1 MFLRDAV
8 SLSHIYLICS
18 VVKSNPYC
26 AEYSLRIAEK
36 VAQFQTAREVM
47 SAGIYPYFRAIET
60 DQDCVVK
67 INGRD
72 ILMLGSNN
80 YLGLTNHPKV
90 KEAARQAVADFGA
103 GCAGSRFLNGTLS
116 IHEECEEKL
125 AHFLKKEAVLLFTTG
140 YQANLGA
147 IATLVSRNTWL
158 IADALSHASIM
169 DAIRLSFG
177 RVAKFRHNDMADLE
191 RLLRAHEGHEKIVIT
206 EGVFSMEGDTVDLP
220 AVIKLC
226 QKYDAD
232 IILDDAHGVGVYG
245 PQGEG
250 TAGHFGLT
258 NETDLIVGTFSKSLA
273 AIGGFV
279 AASEDIVHFL
289 KHHARALIFSASP
302 PPATVGAVIAA
313 LKIID
318 EEPER
323 REHLWSN
330 ANYLR
335 DGLKH
340 LGLDTGHSDTPIIPV
355 VVGDSVNTIHVCKMM
370 QDEGVFINPV
380 VPPAVQPGQSLI
392 RFSVMSTHT
401 HDQLDFALDKIAK
414 ISKLI
419 PFRAE
424 AAYSD
429 SNSTSVGSEV
439 TDPFSAVS
447 VASSGH

>member
-1 MFLRDAV
+1 MA
-8 SLSHIYLICS
+8 
-18 VVKSNPYC
+18 
-26 AEYSLRIAEK
+26 
-36 VAQFQTAREVM
+36 
-47 SAGIYPYFRAIET
+47 AGIYPYFRAIET
-60 DQDCVVK
+60 DQDAVVK
-67 INGRD
+67 IDGRD

-90 KEAARQAVADFGA
+90 KEAARKAVDDFGA

-116 IHEECEEKL
+116 IHKECEEKL
-125 AHFLKKEAVLLFTTG
+125 ADFLRKPSVLLFTTG
-140 YQANLGA
+140 YQANVGG

-158 IADALSHASIM
+158 IADALSHASII
-169 DAIRLSFG
+169 DAARLSFG
-177 RVAKFRHNDMADLE
+177 RVAKFRHNNMEDLE
-191 RLLRAHEGHEKIVIT
+191 RLLKVHEHHEKIVIT

-220 AVIKLC
+220 AVVALC
-226 QKYDAD
+226 KKYDAD
-232 IILDDAHGVGVYG
+232 LILDDAHGVGVYG
-245 PQGEG
+245 PHGDG

-258 NETDLIVGTFSKSLA
+258 NETDIIIGTFSKSLA

-279 AASEDIVHFL
+279 ASSEDVIHFL
-289 KHHARALIFSASP
+289 KHHARAMIFSASP

-323 REHLWSN
+323 RDLLWSN

-335 DGLKH
+335 NGLQN
-340 LGLDTGHSDTPIIPV
+340 LGLDTGHSNTPIIPV
-355 VVGDSVNTIHVCKMM
+355 VVGDSVDSFKVCKMM

-401 HDQLDFALDKIAK
+401 HEQLDFALDKVAK
-414 ISKLI
+414 IAKLI

-424 AAYSD
+424 ATHSD
-429 SNSTSVGSEV
+429 SNSNGRGSEV
-439 TDPFSAVS
+439 SDPFSAVPLEN
-447 VASSGH
+447 SSN

>member
-1 MFLRDAV
+1 M
-8 SLSHIYLICS
+8 
-18 VVKSNPYC
+18 
-26 AEYSLRIAEK
+26 RIAEK
-36 VAQFQTAREVM
+36 VAQFHTARDVM

-60 DQDCVVK
+60 DQDAVVK

-90 KEAARQAVADFGA
+90 KEAARKAVDDFGA

-116 IHEECEEKL
+116 IHKECEEKL
-125 AHFLKKEAVLLFTTG
+125 AEFLRKDAVLLFTTG
-140 YQANLGA
+140 YQANLGG
-147 IATLVSRNTWL
+147 IATLVSRNTWI
-158 IADALSHASIM
+158 IADALSHASII
-169 DAIRLSFG
+169 DATRLSFG

-191 RLLRAHEGHEKIVIT
+191 RLLIAHQGKEMIVIT

-220 AVIKLC
+220 SVVKLC
-226 QKYDAD
+226 QKYNAD
-232 IILDDAHGVGVYG
+232 LILDDAHGVGVFG
-245 PQGEG
+245 PHGEG
-250 TAGHFGLT
+250 TAEHFGLT
-258 NETDLIVGTFSKSLA
+258 NETDVIIGTFSKSLA

-289 KHHARALIFSASP
+289 RHHARAMIFSASP

-313 LKIID
+313 LKIIN

-323 REHLWSN
+323 RELLWSN

-335 DGLKH
+335 NGLQN
-340 LGLDTGHSDTPIIPV
+340 LGLDTGHSNTPIIPV
-355 VVGDSVNTIHVCKMM
+355 VVGDAVNTFQVCKMM

-414 ISKLI
+414 ISKII
-419 PFRAE
+419 PFHAE
-424 AAYSD
+424 ALHSD
-429 SNSTSVGSEV
+429 SHSNGIRSEDA
-439 TDPFSAVS
+439 DPFSSVS
-447 VASSGH
+447 LASSGH

>member
-1 MFLRDAV
+1 M
-8 SLSHIYLICS
+8 
-18 VVKSNPYC
+18 
-26 AEYSLRIAEK
+26 RIAEK
-36 VAQFQTAREVM
+36 VAQFQTARQVM
-47 SAGIYPYFRAIET
+47 SAGVYPYFRAIET
-60 DQDCVVK
+60 DQDAVVK
-67 INGRD
+67 IDGRD

-90 KEAARQAVADFGA
+90 KEAARQAVDNFGA

-116 IHEECEEKL
+116 IHRECEEKL
-125 AHFLKKEAVLLFTTG
+125 AYFLRKEAVLLFTTG
-140 YQANLGA
+140 YQANLGG
-147 IATLVSRNTWL
+147 IATLVSRNTWI
-158 IADALSHASIM
+158 IADALSHASII
-169 DAIRLSFG
+169 DATRLSFG

-191 RLLRAHEGHEKIVIT
+191 RLLIAHQGKEMIVVT

-220 AVIKLC
+220 AVVELC
-226 QKYDAD
+226 KKYDAD
-232 IILDDAHGVGVYG
+232 LILDDAHGVGVYG
-245 PQGEG
+245 PHGDG

-258 NETDLIVGTFSKSLA
+258 NDTDLIIGTFSKSLA

-323 REHLWSN
+323 RELLWSN

-335 DGLKH
+335 NGLKG
-340 LGLDTGHSDTPIIPV
+340 LGLDTGHSNTPIIPV
-355 VVGDSVNTIHVCKMM
+355 VVGDALNSFKVCKLM

-414 ISKLI
+414 IARQI
-419 PFRAE
+419 PFHAE
-424 AAYSD
+424 AGH
-429 SNSTSVGSEV
+429 SNKNSGSYGSEV
-439 TDPFSAVS
+439 SEPFSEVS

>member
-1 MFLRDAV
+1 M
-8 SLSHIYLICS
+8 
-18 VVKSNPYC
+18 
-26 AEYSLRIAEK
+26 RIAEK

-116 IHEECEEKL
+116 IHQECEEKL
-125 AHFLKKEAVLLFTTG
+125 AHFLRKEAVLLFTTG

-158 IADALSHASIM
+158 IADALSHASIL

-191 RLLRAHEGHEKIVIT
+191 RLLQAHEGKEMIVIT

-245 PQGEG
+245 PHGEG

-323 REHLWSN
+323 R
-330 ANYLR
+330 
-335 DGLKH
+335 D
-340 LGLDTGHSDTPIIPV
+340 PFQ
-355 VVGDSVNTIHVCKMM
+355 VCKMM

-424 AAYSD
+424 AAYSN
-429 SNSTSVGSEV
+429 SNSAGVGSEV

>member
-1 MFLRDAV
+1 M
-8 SLSHIYLICS
+8 
-18 VVKSNPYC
+18 
-26 AEYSLRIAEK
+26 RIAEK
-36 VAQFQTAREVM
+36 VAQFQTARQVIA
-47 SAGIYPYFRAIET
+47 AGIYPYFRAIET
-60 DQDCVVK
+60 DQDAVVK

-90 KEAARQAVADFGA
+90 KEAARKAVDDFGA

-116 IHEECEEKL
+116 IHKECEEKL
-125 AHFLKKEAVLLFTTG
+125 ADFLRKEAVLLFTTG
-140 YQANLGA
+140 YQANVGG

-158 IADALSHASIM
+158 IADALSHASII
-169 DAIRLSFG
+169 DAARLSFG

-191 RLLRAHEGHEKIVIT
+191 RLLKVHEHHEKIVIT

-220 AVIKLC
+220 AVVALC
-226 QKYDAD
+226 KKYNAD
-232 IILDDAHGVGVYG
+232 LILDDAHGVGVYG
-245 PQGEG
+245 PHGDG

-258 NETDLIVGTFSKSLA
+258 NETDIIIGTFSKSLA

-279 AASEDIVHFL
+279 ASSEDVVHFL
-289 KHHARALIFSASP
+289 RHHARAMIFSASP
-302 PPATVGAVIAA
+302 PPATVGAVLAA

-323 REHLWSN
+323 RDLLWSN

-335 DGLKH
+335 DGLQH
-340 LGLDTGHSDTPIIPV
+340 LGLDTGHSNTPIIPV
-355 VVGDSVNTIHVCKMM
+355 VVGDSVDTFKVCKLM

-392 RFSVMSTHT
+392 RFSVMSTHS

-414 ISKLI
+414 IAKQI

-424 AAYSD
+424 ATHSD
-429 SNSTSVGSEV
+429 SNSNGRGSEIS
-439 TDPFSAVS
+439 DPFSAIS
-447 VASSGH
+447 MENSGN

>member
-1 MFLRDAV
+1 
-8 SLSHIYLICS
+8 
-18 VVKSNPYC
+18 
-26 AEYSLRIAEK
+26 LRIAEK
-36 VAQFQTAREVM
+36 VAQFQTARQVIA
-47 SAGIYPYFRAIET
+47 AGIYPYFRAIET
-60 DQDCVVK
+60 DQDAVVK

-90 KEAARQAVADFGA
+90 KEAARKAVDDFGA

-116 IHEECEEKL
+116 IHKECEEKL
-125 AHFLKKEAVLLFTTG
+125 ADFLRKEAVLLFTTG
-140 YQANLGA
+140 YQANVGG

-158 IADALSHASIM
+158 IADALSHASII
-169 DAIRLSFG
+169 DAARLSFG

-191 RLLRAHEGHEKIVIT
+191 RLLKVHEHHEKIVIT

-220 AVIKLC
+220 AVVALC
-226 QKYDAD
+226 KKYNAD
-232 IILDDAHGVGVYG
+232 LILDDAHGVGVYG
-245 PQGEG
+245 PHGDG

-258 NETDLIVGTFSKSLA
+258 NETDIIIGTFSKSLA

-279 AASEDIVHFL
+279 ASSEDVVHFL
-289 KHHARALIFSASP
+289 RHHARAMIFSASP
-302 PPATVGAVIAA
+302 PPATVGAVLAA

-323 REHLWSN
+323 RDLLWSN

-335 DGLKH
+335 DGLQH
-340 LGLDTGHSDTPIIPV
+340 LGLDTGHSNTPIIPV
-355 VVGDSVNTIHVCKMM
+355 VVGDSVDTFKVCKLM

-392 RFSVMSTHT
+392 RFSVMSTHS

-414 ISKLI
+414 IAKQI

-424 AAYSD
+424 ATHSD
-429 SNSTSVGSEV
+429 SNSNGRGSEIS
-439 TDPFSAVS
+439 DPFSAIS
-447 VASSGH
+447 MENSGN